1 MSAVF
6 AGGHVCRYKLDD
18 ERLGRAVAMSDDAF
32 ANGLQSRATAKSIC
46 LDGRAFA
53 VFGAAGGGAF
63 RAEDGDAKVPDFVVD
78 PAKGG
83 FGEFVRRGKSLFEL
97 RDANMSRFAH

>member
-1 MSAVF
+1 
-6 AGGHVCRYKLDD
+6 
-18 ERLGRAVAMSDDAF
+18 MSDDAL
-32 ANGLQSRATAKSIC
+32 ANGLQSRATDKSIC

-63 RAEDGDAKVPDFVVD
+63 RTEDSDARVPDFIID
-78 PAKGG
+78 LAEGG